1 MKFIITDKNWKELQS
16 KYKSFIA
23 DFYKIITA
31 QGPLLSPIITVVLSL
46 PPKFHPRLSYKA
58 CWLSGMSPFPQKRH
72 NLSCVR
78 QFSFSSLKI
87 APLVTLTSTIVCQKQ
102 RRSATCYKM
111 LSEPG
116 LCNSVSVYSFNV
128 EFIQWTISMI
138 AAPFLCN
145 STCCEK

>member
-31 QGPLLSPIITVVLSL
+31 QGPLLGPIITVVLPL
-46 PPKFHPRLSYKA
+46 PPKFRRRLSYKA
-58 CWLSGMSPFPQKRH
+58 CCLSGMSPLPQKRH

-116 LCNSVSVYSFNV
+116 LCNSVSACRLFQRGIYSMDN
-128 EFIQWTISMI
+128 QHDCGTILM
-138 AAPFLCN
+138 
-145 STCCEK
+145 